1 MRAADPRQ
9 RDRCGVTFALPL
21 DASTGRASVI
31 GAFNDWTPGVGA
43 ARGTRIRPGNRE
55 RSRSGQPEP
64 TALSLS
70 AATPAPPAA
79 TPAPRPATARRLVRT
94 RAPRWT
100 RAASRSRRTCG
111 HSSCAPLAAV
121 PAVSTRSVGKA
132 RRLGVRPDMVC
143 HDRAPSGLCSIRTDG
158 TRCIRRACSAADRT
172 LSAAVC
178 ARSTSSASGPAQSW
192 DTTTSARVLLSRI
205 HAASTAAD
213 PASPRHTPRETG
225 RAALSRKHRRTGS
238 QPLKCVGHM
247 VIPGPDRRR
256 QPIRC
261 RVDSP
266 VRITLPRD
274 EPS

>member
-94 RAPRWT
+94 RRSEEHTSELQSRGHLVCRLPLEKKKKNVIGEKRT
-100 RAASRSRRTCG
+100 RKWQDKTSIER
-111 HSSCAPLAAV
+111 H
-121 PAVSTRSVGKA
+121 
-132 RRLGVRPDMVC
+132 RRLR
-143 HDRAPSGLCSIRTDG
+143 
-158 TRCIRRACSAADRT
+158 
-172 LSAAVC
+172 
-178 ARSTSSASGPAQSW
+178 
-192 DTTTSARVLLSRI
+192 
-205 HAASTAAD
+205 
-213 PASPRHTPRETG
+213 
-225 RAALSRKHRRTGS
+225 
-238 QPLKCVGHM
+238 
-247 VIPGPDRRR
+247 
-256 QPIRC
+256 
-261 RVDSP
+261 
-266 VRITLPRD
+266 
-274 EPS
+274 